1 MSAEYPLWDAW
12 WSAGR
17 PGAMTPAEFESAM
30 NDWVAEEAHS
40 GPEPS
45 EKLVGYTRLNAVRMR
60 RVAKTYRMSEPMQAF
75 LDSGACRG
83 QHWVVITESWC
94 GDAVQVSPL
103 INIWAERAGATLE
116 LALRDGAHAIIED
129 FLTRGGKAI
138 PKWVVAD
145 DQGGMLAQ
153 WGPRPST
160 AHDMVAAHRAL
171 PEPKPDYAEFA
182 AEVQLWYARDRG
194 RELEKEAL
202 ELLRASVH

>member
-1 MSAEYPLWDAW
+1 MPAEYPLWEAW

-17 PGAMTPAEFESAM
+17 PGAMTPLEFESAM
-30 NDWVAEEAHS
+30 NDWVSGDTHS

-45 EKLVGYTRLNAVRMR
+45 EKLAGYTRLNAVRMR
-60 RVAKTYRMSEPMQAF
+60 RVAKTYRMSEPMQDF
-75 LDSGACRG
+75 LDSGVCRG

-103 INIWAERAGATLE
+103 INIWAERAGATVE

-145 DQGGMLAQ
+145 DQGGVLAL

-160 AHDMVAAHRAL
+160 AHKMVAAYRAL
-171 PEPKPDYAEFA
+171 PEPKPAYAEFA
-182 AEVQLWYARDRG
+182 AEVQLWYAKDRG

-202 ELLRASVH
+202 ELLRTSVS